1 MAKVAAEILNQSTLK
16 PLGWEWFIN
25 DIFSLWG
32 TTKLKI
38 IKFIEQASK
47 HHQTIKFTAEV
58 SKTETNF
65 LDTTVYKGERLKT
78 ESVQMYAPTLSP
90 LKDFSTP
97 IFNLPSLRS
106 KKKEASS
113 DERL

>member
-65 LDTTVYKGERLKT
+65 LDTTVNKGERFKT
-78 ESVQMYAPTLSP
+78 ESVPDVCTYFKPTETFQYTHFQP
-90 LKDFSTP
+90 A
-97 IFNLPSLRS
+97 IR
-106 KKKEASS
+106 
-113 DERL
+113 RG